1 VRTDVRRASER
12 GKKRASEERKEGVMS
27 EERMRT
33 HTVHAF
39 VDSCKEMLGS
49 NTRVGGHWPA
59 VGLGAM
65 RLPSKT
71 ACTAACRMFTDV
83 VILERVG

>member
-1 VRTDVRRASER
+1 
-12 GKKRASEERKEGVMS
+12 
-27 EERMRT
+27 
-33 HTVHAF
+33 
-39 VDSCKEMLGS
+39 MLGS
-49 NTRVGGHWPA
+49 NTRVRGHWPA